1 MTGQVVHDDVVGPQ
15 LVHQHLV
22 EIGFAPFAI
31 DWPVEHRGGDHA
43 RHAQA
48 TDQCGCLAVAMAAGH
63 VGCSLRLIDEDE
75 VLRIEI
81 KLAVA
86 AALPLPQD
94 VVT

>member
-1 MTGQVVHDDVVGPQ
+1 
-15 LVHQHLV
+15 
-22 EIGFAPFAI
+22 
-31 DWPVEHRGGDHA
+31 
-43 RHAQA
+43 
-48 TDQCGCLAVAMAAGH
+48 MAAGH